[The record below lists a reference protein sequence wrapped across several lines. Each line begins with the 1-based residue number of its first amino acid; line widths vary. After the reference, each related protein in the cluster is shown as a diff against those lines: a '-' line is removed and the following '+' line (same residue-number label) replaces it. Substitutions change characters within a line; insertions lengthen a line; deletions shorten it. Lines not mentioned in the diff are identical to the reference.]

1 MFQTKMSEFDTLN
14 FLVSQIESKREENEV
29 KKDNNKITICL
40 NMIVKN
46 ESRIIKRLLE
56 SALPI
61 IDTYCICDTG
71 SSDNTIEI
79 IKNFFDSHGITGEI
93 YNEPFQNFGYNRS
106 HALKK
111 AEGKGTYVLL
121 LDADMKLV
129 IKPEFNKESLKAG
142 SYQITQQGG
151 TLVYYNTRLIRSD
164 IGATCVGVTHE
175 YYNIPPPHT
184 TDKLNSLSIIDIGD
198 GGAKADKFERD
209 IRLLTKGLEEDPKN
223 QRYMFYLANSYR
235 DRGDS
240 EGKREAIVWYKKRIE
255 MGGWDEEIWNA
266 YYHIGNCHYALKEFD
281 QAIYTWLEA
290 YNFRPTRAES
300 IYKIVNHYRMYSKHT
315 IALQF
320 CLIGKSIKFPTNDL
334 LFIEK
339 PVYEYLFDYEL
350 SIIAYYTKYPINHT
364 MITNLLALGYNYD
377 NVMSNYSFYINTLKD
392 ISGCIIKNFSD
403 KTEMIVKGKNN
414 KFVSSSPCIIPFE
427 DRYLMNL
434 RYVNYK
440 VGSKGEY
447 TLENNDGIVITLNKW
462 ILLDKDLN
470 VMKNGINEIESKF
483 FEIGDQ
489 THSFIGFEDVRMC
502 PVKDNSGK
510 TRIMYQGMVKN
521 DEKNHFRIGV
531 GQYDNKKSGLDC
543 VVYDSPNNRRCE
555 KNWALFEKDSEL
567 YAIYEYD
574 PLTIIKFGN
583 DNKVTIVS
591 KDDDIPA
598 ILKQFRGSTCGVRV
612 VGSDGNDELWFV
624 VHIVS
629 AVPNNVRRYY
639 HAFVVLDY
647 KTLKFKKMSHLF
659 KFDNKQSIEYC
670 LGLVVEKEKVL
681 MSYSIHDSSSFVGTY
696 DRKELCK
703 KLGF

>member
-1 MFQTKMSEFDTLN
+1 MSEFDTLN
-14 FLVSQIESKREENEV
+14 FLVSQIEL
-29 KKDNNKITICL
+29 KKDEKKDDKKVTICL

-46 ESRIIKRLLE
+46 ESRIISRLLE

-71 SSDNTIEI
+71 SSDNTIEL
-79 IKNFFDSHGITGEI
+79 IKNFFDTRGITGEV
-93 YNEPFQNFGYNRS
+93 YSEPFQNFGYNRS
-106 HALKK
+106 HALKRATGK
-111 AEGKGTYVLL
+111 ATYVLL

-129 IKPEFNKESLKAG
+129 IKPNFNKQNLKAG

-151 TLVYYNTRLIRSD
+151 TMVYYNTRLIRTD
-164 IGATCVGVTHE
+164 INATCVGVTHE
-175 YYNIPPPHT
+175 YYNIPLPNT
-184 TDKLNSLSIIDIGD
+184 TEKLNSLSIMDIGD

-235 DRGDS
+235 DCGRS
-240 EGKREAIVWYKKRIE
+240 EAKRDAIVWYKKRIE
-255 MGGWDEEIWNA
+255 TGGWDEEVWNA

-281 QAIYTWLEA
+281 QAIYAWLEA
-290 YNFRPTRAES
+290 YNFRPSRAES
-300 IYKIVNHYRMYSKHT
+300 IYKIVNHYRTYSKHT
-315 IALQF
+315 LALQF
-320 CLIGKSIKFPTNDL
+320 CLIGKSIKYPTNDL

-339 PVYEYLFDYEL
+339 NVYEYLFDYEL
-350 SIIAYYTKYPINHT
+350 SIIAYYTKYAINHT
-364 MITNLLALGYNYD
+364 MMTNLLAIGYNYD

-392 ISGCIIKNFSD
+392 LSGCVIKDFSD
-403 KTEMIVKGKNN
+403 KTEMVVKGKNN
-414 KFVSSSPCIIPFE
+414 KFASSTPCIIPNNLSYKSDCE
-427 DRYLMNL
+427 YIMNL

-462 ILLDKDLN
+462 MTLDKDLN
-470 VMKNGINEIESKF
+470 VIESKMF
-483 FEIGDQ
+483 DLGDTTNSYIGY
-489 THSFIGFEDVRMC
+489 EDVRMC
-502 PVKDNSGK
+502 SIGEK
-510 TRIMYQGMVKN
+510 IMYQGMVKKDATN
-521 DEKNHFRIGV
+521 KLMIGV
-531 GQYDNKKSGLDC
+531 GEYNINKDGLDL

-567 YAIYEYD
+567 HAIYEYD
-574 PLTIIKFGN
+574 PLTVIKFGS
-583 DNKVTIVS
+583 DNKVAIVS

-598 ILKQFRGSTCGVRV
+598 IFKQFRGSTCGVHV
-612 VGSDGNDELWFV
+612 VGADGNDELWFV

-670 LGLVVEKEKVL
+670 LGLVIEKEKVL
-681 MSYSIHDSSSFVGTY
+681 MSYSVFDSSSYIASY

-703 KLGF
+703 RLGF

>member
-14 FLVSQIESKREENEV
+14 FLVSQIDSLSSK
-29 KKDNNKITICL
+29 KKDEMNKDKVTICL

-46 ESRIIKRLLE
+46 ESRIITRLLE

-71 SSDNTIEI
+71 STDNTIEI
-79 IKNFFDSHGITGEI
+79 IKNFFDIRGISGEV
-93 YNEPFQNFGYNRS
+93 YTEPFQNFGYNRS
-106 HALKK
+106 HALKCASGK
-111 AEGKGTYVLL
+111 ATYVLL

-129 IKPEFNKESLKAG
+129 IKPEFNKQDLKSGA
-142 SYQITQQGG
+142 YQITQQGG
-151 TLVYYNTRLIRSD
+151 SLVYYNTRLIRSD
-164 IGATCVGVTHE
+164 IDATCVGVTHE
-175 YYNIPPPHT
+175 YYNIPSPHI
-184 TDKLNSLSIIDIGD
+184 TDKLHTLSIIDIGD

-209 IRLLTKGLEEDPKN
+209 IRLLTKGLTNDPKN

-235 DRGDS
+235 DRGDL
-240 EGKREAIVWYKKRIE
+240 EGKREAISWYKKRIE
-255 MGGWDEEIWNA
+255 TGGWEEEIWNA

-281 QAIYTWLEA
+281 QAIYAWLEA
-290 YNFRPTRAES
+290 YNYRPTRAES
-300 IYKIVNHYRMYSKHT
+300 IYKIVNHYRIYSKHT
-315 IALQF
+315 LALQF

-339 PVYEYLFDYEL
+339 PVYDYLFDYEL

-364 MITNLLALGYNYD
+364 TITNLLAVGYNYD

-392 ISGCIIKNFSD
+392 ISGCIIKDFSD
-403 KTEMIVKGKNN
+403 KTEMVVKGKNN

-427 DRYLMNL
+427 DKYLMNL

-462 ILLDKDLN
+462 ILLDKDLK
-470 VMKNGINEIESKF
+470 MIESKF
-483 FEIGDQ
+483 FDLGDQ
-489 THSFIGFEDVRMC
+489 TNSFIGFEDVRMC
-502 PVKDNSGK
+502 TLKNSSKHSNGS

-531 GQYDNKKSGLDC
+531 GTYDNKKSGLEC

-555 KNWALFEKDSEL
+555 KNWALFEKESEL

-574 PLTIIKFGN
+574 PLTIIKFGD
-583 DNKVTIVS
+583 DNKVIIVS

-598 ILKQFRGSTCGVRV
+598 IFKQFRGSSCGIRV
-612 VGSDGNDELWFV
+612 NGMDDKDELWFV

-629 AVPNNVRRYY
+629 AVPNNIRRYY

-647 KTLKFKKMSHLF
+647 NTLKFKRMSHLF

-670 LGLVVEKEKVL
+670 LGLVVEKERIL
-681 MSYSIHDSSSFVGTY
+681 MSYSIYDSSSYVGIY
-696 DRKELCK
+696 NREELCK
-703 KLGF
+703 KIGL